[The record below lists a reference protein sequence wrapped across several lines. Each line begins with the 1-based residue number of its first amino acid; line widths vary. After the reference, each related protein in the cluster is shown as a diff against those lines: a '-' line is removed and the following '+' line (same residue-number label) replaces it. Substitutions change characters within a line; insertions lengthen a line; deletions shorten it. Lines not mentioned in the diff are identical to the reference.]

1 MVASV
6 GRITAGAGY
15 DYLTRE
21 VATSRHD
28 YYTGRGEAAE
38 VWAGSGLTELGL
50 SGEVDA
56 DVMAVL
62 FGRFVDPR
70 TTGGVRLAP
79 GRMLPEVV
87 LGRSVSTGTRAD
99 GTVAEPVAA
108 FDVTF
113 SPAKS
118 VSVLWATASDE
129 RVKQL
134 VVDCHEDA
142 VGEALAYLE
151 SNAGHTRAGVNRV
164 RRVQTSGFII
174 AQFRHRTARSTRPA
188 ERVGDP
194 QLHSHCAIL
203 NRVRGVDGRWRT
215 LDGEA
220 IYRHA
225 HAAGALYAAVLE
237 RELSAQLGVRWSTPD
252 GRVPMREIDGVPV
265 AVVRYF
271 SSRRAQVLE
280 AFEALLVEWHR
291 YNGRS
296 PTRDER
302 AGMLDE
308 ATVRSRRAKRK
319 GDVDLHA
326 HWRSQLSTEEQSS
339 VDAVVANVAVG
350 DGRRLPA
357 GSVELREAV
366 FTALHE
372 RRAWWTRTHVYA
384 EVARLIANP
393 TGEAIEIEVER
404 IVGRCLELETR
415 PRLPVRPGRQ
425 DQVHQRGDRVRRVT
439 RAGSRGD
446 TGSLDGAGERGRRT
460 WRRPGRR
467 GHGNHRRRI

>member
-1 MVASV
+1 M
-6 GRITAGAGY
+6 
-15 DYLTRE
+15 
-21 VATSRHD
+21 
-28 YYTGRGEAAE
+28 
-38 VWAGSGLTELGL
+38 WAGSGLPGLGL
-50 SGEVDA
+50 SGVVDA
-56 DVMAVL
+56 EVMAVL
-62 FGRFVDPR
+62 YGRFVDPR
-70 TTGGVRLAP
+70 TAGGVRLAS

-87 LGRSVSTGTRAD
+87 LGRRVSTRTCAD
-99 GTVAEPVAA
+99 GSVAEPVAA

-129 RVKQL
+129 QVRK
-134 VVDCHEDA
+134 VVADCHEDA
-142 VGEALAYLE
+142 VSEALAYLE
-151 SNAGHTRAGVNRV
+151 ANAGHTRAGVSGV
-164 RRVQTSGFII
+164 RRMATSGFII
-174 AQFRHRTARSTRPA
+174 AQFRHRTARSTRPG

-237 RELSAQLGVRWSTPD
+237 RELSARLGVRWVAPAD
-252 GRVPMREIDGVPV
+252 PVPMREIEGVPS

-291 YNGRS
+291 HNGRS

-319 GDVDLHA
+319 GDVDLLA
-326 HWRSQLSTEEQSS
+326 HWRSQLSADEQAA
-339 VDAVVANVAVG
+339 VDAAVDNVGEGAG
-350 DGRRLPA
+350 DGGRLPA
-357 GSVELREAV
+357 GSMELREAV

-372 RRAWWTRTHVYA
+372 QRAWWTRTHVYA
-384 EVARLIANP
+384 EVARLIADP

-404 IVGRCLELETR
+404 IVGHCLELEPDRDYQYAQLDKTKFTSEVITAR
-415 PRLPVRPGRQ
+415 SSPRRRATSSFSPPRPGRSPWPP
-425 DQVHQRGDRVRRVT
+425 HM
-439 RAGSRGD
+439 
-446 TGSLDGAGERGRRT
+446 
-460 WRRPGRR
+460 
-467 GHGNHRRRI
+467 HHR

>member
-28 YYTGRGEAAE
+28 YYTGRGEAAG
-38 VWAGSGLTELGL
+38 VWAGSGLPGLGL
-50 SGEVDA
+50 SGVVDA
-56 DVMAVL
+56 EVMAVL
-62 FGRFVDPR
+62 YGRFVDPR
-70 TTGGVRLAP
+70 TAGGVRLAS

-87 LGRSVSTGTRAD
+87 LGRRVSTRTCAD
-99 GTVAEPVAA
+99 GSVAEPVAA

-129 RVKQL
+129 QVRK
-134 VVDCHEDA
+134 VVADCHEDA
-142 VGEALAYLE
+142 VSEALAYLE
-151 SNAGHTRAGVNRV
+151 ANAGHTRAGVSGV
-164 RRVQTSGFII
+164 RRMATSGFII
-174 AQFRHRTARSTRPA
+174 AQFRHRTARSTRPG

-237 RELSAQLGVRWSTPD
+237 RELSARLGVRWVAPAD
-252 GRVPMREIDGVPV
+252 PVPMREIEGVPS

-291 YNGRS
+291 HNGRS

-319 GDVDLHA
+319 GDVDLLA
-326 HWRSQLSTEEQSS
+326 HWRSQLSADEQAA
-339 VDAVVANVAVG
+339 VDAAVDNVGEGAG
-350 DGRRLPA
+350 DGGRLPA
-357 GSVELREAV
+357 GSMELREAV

-372 RRAWWTRTHVYA
+372 QRAWWTRTHVYA
-384 EVARLIANP
+384 EVARLIADP

-404 IVGRCLELETR
+404 IVGHCLELEPDRDYQYAQLDKTKFTSEVITAR
-415 PRLPVRPGRQ
+415 SSPRRRATSSFSPPRPGRSPWPP
-425 DQVHQRGDRVRRVT
+425 HM
-439 RAGSRGD
+439 
-446 TGSLDGAGERGRRT
+446 
-460 WRRPGRR
+460 
-467 GHGNHRRRI
+467 HHR

>member
-1 MVASV
+1 MNPAPSCSCLGRRSWARILGSHPCTISARRAFGAITRRRATWGSSAWGVMVASV

-28 YYTGRGEAAE
+28 YYTGRGEAPG
-38 VWAGSGLTELGL
+38 VWAGSGLPELGL

-56 DVMAVL
+56 GVMAVL
-62 FGRFVDPR
+62 YGRFVDPR
-70 TTGGVRLAP
+70 TTGGVRLAA

-87 LGRSVSTGTRAD
+87 LGRQVSTRTRAD
-99 GTVAEPVAA
+99 GSVAEPVAA

-118 VSVLWATASDE
+118 VSVLWATSSSE

-134 VVDCHEDA
+134 VAECHEDA

-151 SNAGHTRAGVNRV
+151 ANAGHTRAGVAGV
-164 RRVQTSGFII
+164 RRVATSGFII
-174 AQFRHRTARSTRPA
+174 AQFRHRTARSTRPG

-237 RELSAQLGVRWSTPD
+237 RELSARLGVRWLAP
-252 GRVPMREIDGVPV
+252 GERVPMREIDGIP
-265 AVVRYF
+265 AEVVRYF

-280 AFEALLVEWHR
+280 AFERLLVEWHR
-291 YNGRS
+291 HNGRS

-326 HWRSQLSTEEQSS
+326 HWRSQLSADEQW
-339 VDAVVANVAVG
+339 G
-350 DGRRLPA
+350 DER
-357 GSVELREAV
+357 VQLR
-366 FTALHE
+366 
-372 RRAWWTRTHVYA
+372 
-384 EVARLIANP
+384 
-393 TGEAIEIEVER
+393 
-404 IVGRCLELETR
+404 
-415 PRLPVRPGRQ
+415 
-425 DQVHQRGDRVRRVT
+425 RVRRD
-439 RAGSRGD
+439 RK
-446 TGSLDGAGERGRRT
+446 
-460 WRRPGRR
+460 WRRSRVVAVR
-467 GHGNHRRRI
+467 GLQR